1 MHPFFILQNGAHTL
15 SVYKDLQ
22 SVFGIDSAASVLPA
36 TKALLQ
42 KDTQGLAH
50 KFCLQNLTKLS
61 GKQVLLTKRSS
72 THALL
77 AKRSGN
83 QGLVTIV

>member
-1 MHPFFILQNGAHTL
+1 MHPLSIHVYTTKWGAYPEVFLGQIVPLPFFRQPRPC
-15 SVYKDLQ
+15 YKR
-22 SVFGIDSAASVLPA
+22 IH
-36 TKALLQ
+36 K
-42 KDTQGLAH
+42 GLAH

-77 AKRSGN
+77 RKRSGN
-83 QGLVTIV
+83 QDLVTIV